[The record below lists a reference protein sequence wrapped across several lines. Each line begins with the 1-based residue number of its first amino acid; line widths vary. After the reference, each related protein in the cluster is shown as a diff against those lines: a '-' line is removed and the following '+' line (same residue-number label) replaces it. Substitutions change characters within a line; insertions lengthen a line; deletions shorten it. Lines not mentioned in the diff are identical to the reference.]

1 MKRFEKRVY
10 LASPY
15 IHEEEREYV
24 REAFDT
30 NWMSTVGKNINELE
44 TCVCQYLGCGAA
56 AALSSGTAALH
67 LAIKLVGVQ
76 EGDVVL
82 CSDMTFAAT
91 VNPVCYERGTPVFID
106 AERETWNM
114 DPQALEAALK
124 KYRGKTKAVVAANL
138 YGTPAKLDEIAD
150 LCERYKVPLIE
161 DAAESLSATYKG
173 KQTGTYGTYN
183 VISFNGNK
191 IITGT
196 SGGMLVSDDAKAIDK
211 VKFWSNQARDFAP
224 WYQHSE
230 LGYNYRMSNL
240 NAGVA
245 RGQMLHLDEHRA
257 GKKKIYERYKA
268 AFENLPVEMNPYPA
282 CSEPNFWLSCFT
294 IDKQL
299 VESGKVTPEE
309 IRLKLEEYNIESR
322 PIWKPM
328 HMQPFYAGC
337 DYVTVGDKNGDVGE
351 DIFTRGLCLPSDL
364 NMSEEVQEV
373 VCGIAKE
380 CFENETSAKAV

>member
-15 IHEEEREYV
+15 IHQEERDYV
-24 REAFDT
+24 KEAFDT
-30 NWMSTVGKNINELE
+30 NWMSTVGENINELE
-44 TCVCQYLGCGAA
+44 KSACDYLGCGAA

-67 LAIKLVGVQ
+67 LAIKLAGVQ

-91 VNPVCYERGTPVFID
+91 VNPVCYEKGIPVFID
-106 AERETWNM
+106 SESDTWNM
-114 DPQALEAALK
+114 DPRALERALE
-124 KYRGKTKAVVAANL
+124 KYKGKTKAVVVANL
-138 YGTPAKLDEIAD
+138 YGTPARLDEIAD
-150 LCERYKVPLIE
+150 LCAQYGVVFIE
-161 DAAESLSATYKG
+161 DAAESLSAVYKG
-173 KQTGTYGTYN
+173 KQTGTFGKYN
-183 VISFNGNK
+183 IISFNGNK
-191 IITGT
+191 IITAT
-196 SGGMLVSDDAKAIDK
+196 SGGMLLSDDAEAIAKAR
-211 VKFWSNQARDFAP
+211 FWSTQARDPAP

-240 NAGVA
+240 TAGVA

-257 GKKKIYERYKA
+257 GKKKIYERYKV
-268 AFENLPVEMNPYPA
+268 AFENLPVEMNPYLD

-294 IDKQL
+294 IDKEL
-299 VESGKVTPEE
+299 VESGKVTPEK

-337 DYVTVGDKNGDVGE
+337 DYVTVGDKDGDVGE
-351 DIFTRGLCLPSDL
+351 DIFARGLCLPSDL
-364 NMSEEVQEV
+364 NMSGEAQEV
-373 VCGIAKE
+373 VCRVVRE
-380 CFENETSAKAV
+380 WF

>member
-138 YGTPAKLDEIAD
+138 YGTPAE
-150 LCERYKVPLIE
+150 
-161 DAAESLSATYKG
+161 
-173 KQTGTYGTYN
+173 
-183 VISFNGNK
+183 
-191 IITGT
+191 
-196 SGGMLVSDDAKAIDK
+196 
-211 VKFWSNQARDFAP
+211 
-224 WYQHSE
+224 
-230 LGYNYRMSNL
+230 
-240 NAGVA
+240 AG
-245 RGQMLHLDEHRA
+245 
-257 GKKKIYERYKA
+257 
-268 AFENLPVEMNPYPA
+268 
-282 CSEPNFWLSCFT
+282 
-294 IDKQL
+294 
-299 VESGKVTPEE
+299 
-309 IRLKLEEYNIESR
+309 
-322 PIWKPM
+322 
-328 HMQPFYAGC
+328 
-337 DYVTVGDKNGDVGE
+337 
-351 DIFTRGLCLPSDL
+351 
-364 NMSEEVQEV
+364 
-373 VCGIAKE
+373 
-380 CFENETSAKAV
+380 

>member
-30 NWMSTVGKNINELE
+30 NWMSTVGENINELE
-44 TCVCQYLGCGAA
+44 KSACAYLGCGAA

-67 LAIKLVGVQ
+67 LAMKLTGVQ
-76 EGDVVL
+76 EGDIVL
-82 CSDMTFAAT
+82 CTDMTFAAT
-91 VNPVCYERGTPVFID
+91 VNPVCYEKGIPVFID
-106 AERETWNM
+106 SERDTWNM
-114 DPQALEAALK
+114 DPRALERALE
-124 KYRGKTKAVVAANL
+124 KYKGKVKAVVVANL
-138 YGTPAKLDEIAD
+138 YGTPARLDEIAA
-150 LCERYKVPLIE
+150 LCEQYGVVLIE

-173 KQTGTYGTYN
+173 KQTGTFGKYN
-183 VISFNGNK
+183 IISFNGNK
-191 IITGT
+191 IITAT
-196 SGGMLVSDDAKAIDK
+196 SGGMLLSDDAEAIAKAR
-211 VKFWSNQARDFAP
+211 FWSTQARDPAP

-240 NAGVA
+240 TAGVA

-268 AFENLPVEMNPYPA
+268 AFENLPVEMNPYLD

-294 IDKQL
+294 IDKEL
-299 VESGKVTPEE
+299 VESGKVTPEK

-364 NMSEEVQEV
+364 NMSGEAQEV
-373 VCGIAKE
+373 VCGIVKS
-380 CFENETSAKAV
+380 CFA

>member
-15 IHEEEREYV
+15 IHQEERDYV
-24 REAFDT
+24 KEAFDT
-30 NWMSTVGKNINELE
+30 NWMSTVGENINELE
-44 TCVCQYLGCGAA
+44 KSACAYLGCGAA

-67 LAIKLVGVQ
+67 LAIKLAGVQ

-91 VNPVCYERGTPVFID
+91 INPVCYEKGIPVFID
-106 AERETWNM
+106 SECDTWNM
-114 DPQALEAALK
+114 DPRALERALE
-124 KYRGKTKAVVAANL
+124 KYKGKTKAVVVANL
-138 YGTPAKLDEIAD
+138 YGTPARLDEIAD
-150 LCERYKVPLIE
+150 LCARYGVVFIE
-161 DAAESLSATYKG
+161 DAAESLSAVYKG
-173 KQTGTYGTYN
+173 KQTGTFGKYN
-183 VISFNGNK
+183 IISFNGNK
-191 IITGT
+191 IITAT
-196 SGGMLVSDDAKAIDK
+196 SGGMLLSDDAEAIAKAR
-211 VKFWSNQARDFAP
+211 FWSTQARDPAP

-240 NAGVA
+240 TAGVA

-268 AFENLPVEMNPYPA
+268 AFENLPVEMNPYLD

-294 IDKQL
+294 IDKEL
-299 VESGKVTPEE
+299 VESGKVTPEK

-337 DYVTVGDKNGDVGE
+337 DYVTVGDKDGDVGE
-351 DIFTRGLCLPSDL
+351 DIFARGLCLPSDL
-364 NMSEEVQEV
+364 NMSGEAQEA
-373 VCGIAKE
+373 VCRVIKE
-380 CFENETSAKAV
+380 CFENGTSARAV

>member
-15 IHEEEREYV
+15 IHQEEREYV
-24 REAFDT
+24 KEAFDT
-30 NWMSTVGKNINELE
+30 NWMSTVGENINELE
-44 TCVCQYLGCGAA
+44 KSACGYLGCGAA

-67 LAIKLVGVQ
+67 LAIKLAGVQ

-91 VNPVCYERGTPVFID
+91 VNPVCYEKGIPVFID
-106 AERETWNM
+106 SERDTWNM
-114 DPQALEAALK
+114 DPRALERALE
-124 KYRGKTKAVVAANL
+124 KYKGKTKAVVVANL
-138 YGTPAKLDEIAD
+138 YGTPARLDEIAD
-150 LCERYKVPLIE
+150 LCAQYGVVFIE
-161 DAAESLSATYKG
+161 DAAESLSAVYKG
-173 KQTGTYGTYN
+173 KQTGTFGKYN

-191 IITGT
+191 IITAT
-196 SGGMLVSDDAKAIDK
+196 SGGMLLSDDAEAIAKAR
-211 VKFWSNQARDFAP
+211 FWSTQAREPAP

-240 NAGVA
+240 TAGVA

-268 AFENLPVEMNPYPA
+268 AFENLPVEMNPYLN

-294 IDKQL
+294 IDKEL
-299 VESGKVTPEE
+299 VESGKVTPEK

-328 HMQPFYAGC
+328 HMQPFYEGC
-337 DYVTVGDKNGDVGE
+337 DYVTAEDKDGDVGE
-351 DIFTRGLCLPSDL
+351 DVFARGLCLPSDL
-364 NMSEEVQEV
+364 NMPEEAQEV
-373 VCGIAKE
+373 VCGIVKS
-380 CFENETSAKAV
+380 CFA